1 MVHTKYPHLYLEIKD
16 MLLQFLSESSDD
28 IERLGRWKN
37 CAYYCSNYRE
47 PFFWEKESINKEMN
61 ELLKEEDL
69 EEGSDKIY
77 YNEF

>member
-1 MVHTKYPHLYLEIKD
+1 METITLVAFITICLLYIALVT
-16 MLLQFLSESSDD
+16 F
-28 IERLGRWKN
+28 
-37 CAYYCSNYRE
+37 CAYYCSNYRK
-47 PFFWEKESINKEMN
+47 PFCWEKETINKEMN

>member
-1 MVHTKYPHLYLEIKD
+1 METIALVAFIVICLIYIALIS
-16 MLLQFLSESSDD
+16 F
-28 IERLGRWKN
+28 

>member
-1 MVHTKYPHLYLEIKD
+1 METITLVTFIVICLIYIALIS
-16 MLLQFLSESSDD
+16 F
-28 IERLGRWKN
+28 